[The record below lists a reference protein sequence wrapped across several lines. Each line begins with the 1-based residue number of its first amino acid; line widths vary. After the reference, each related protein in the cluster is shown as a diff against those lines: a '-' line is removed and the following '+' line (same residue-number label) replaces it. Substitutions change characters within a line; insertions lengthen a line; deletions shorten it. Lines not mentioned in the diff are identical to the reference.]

1 MARRLPRKLAIAG
14 LLAIVGLSTA
24 CPPPWFWRHE
34 RRDDRRERHDD
45 HRDRDDDRRDRHDGH
60 EDRHD
65 DHNDHH
71 EREDRDR

>member
-14 LLAIVGLSTA
+14 LFAIVGLTTA

-34 RRDDRRERHDD
+34 HHDDRRERHDD
-45 HRDRDDDRRDRHDGH
+45 RSDRHDDH

-65 DHNDHH
+65 DHNDHR
-71 EREDRDR
+71 ERRDRDR